1 MRRPETDRS
10 KAAVLLETS
19 KKDRFRVPV
28 LNQSSSRWTSQI
40 SALVSLGFSREIALK
55 TWRTRKSDD
64 RGKVDFPEQKVVT
77 ADLWNKMVL

>member
-1 MRRPETDRS
+1 MRRPEINKS

-19 KKDRFRVPV
+19 KKDRFCVPV

-40 SALVSLGFSREIALK
+40 STLVSLGFCREIAFR
-55 TWRTRKSDD
+55 TWCTRKSDD

-77 ADLWNKMVL
+77 ADLWTKMVL